1 MKLSKLTLFLIV
13 SISILGCSSDGNDEE
28 PNLFKQ
34 QFKKMA
40 HTWAATEVT
49 LDGADKS
56 MDYAAFEIVFADTD
70 TDLLHTY
77 AVTGR
82 PNGSPWKAAGEW
94 AFNFDGDLLTKF
106 QRDGGAE
113 AIDINYVVTETTL
126 ELTFNFVGEGYAA
139 KTAVDATGTWVFKFE
154 KE

>member
-1 MKLSKLTLFLIV
+1 MKTTKLLMLALLCLSLAA
-13 SISILGCSSDGNDEE
+13 CSDDDDKAE
-28 PNLFKQ
+28 PSVFEI

-56 MDYAAFEIVFADTD
+56 TD
-70 TDLLHTY
+70 FTSFKLVLDEGDEELLHTY
-77 AVTGR
+77 ATTGR
-82 PNGSPWKAAGEW
+82 PAGSPWKAAGEW
-94 AFNFDGDLLTKF
+94 AFDFNGEVTTKF

-113 AIDINYVVTETTL
+113 AIIINYVVTETTL
-126 ELTFNFVGEGYAA
+126 QLTFGFVGDGYAA
-139 KTAVDATGTWVFKFE
+139 KTADATGTWVFKFE